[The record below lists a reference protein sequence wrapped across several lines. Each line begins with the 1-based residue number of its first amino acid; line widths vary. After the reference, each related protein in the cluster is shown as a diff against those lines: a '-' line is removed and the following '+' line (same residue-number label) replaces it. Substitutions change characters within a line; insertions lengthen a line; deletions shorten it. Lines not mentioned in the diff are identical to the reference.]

1 MTFFDPSLQKELLR
15 LLEKHRYNLD
25 QVQRIANI
33 GHWEF
38 DTLQNTL
45 LWSDQVYRI
54 FGLKPGEIDA
64 TYDAFLGFI
73 HPDDRD
79 RVNEAYAFSILH
91 KSKYHIIHRIVSA
104 DGIVKFV
111 EERCEHQFDE
121 KGSVIKSIGTVQDI
135 TAKIENEKALQLASS
150 VFTHSNDAIIITDKE
165 NNILTINQAC
175 EKLTGYTQAEVIGQ
189 NPSILGSGWGDRHF
203 YERMWSDIL
212 SKGIWEGQIRD
223 KKKNGDTYIAAQAII
238 AIKNDEGEIENFIGI
253 SNDITELVKEQEE
266 RQKALTT
273 SRFGDLKNRHA
284 LFEEIKTHQIS
295 SAALIDING
304 FHQINDFYG
313 YTISDQLLQEVS
325 LMLKGQCE
333 EICDIYHFNAD
344 AFVITLSNPLEPSLF
359 ASSIEAI
366 LDRLDNTLFLIDEYE
381 ISVSATG
388 VIAHGP
394 SDELLRTLDM
404 ALKYAKEKHIR
415 FWIHNEASDF
425 TVKFR
430 ENLHWTKE
438 LKNGFKEDRLT
449 VFFQPI
455 YGFESKTIERY
466 EALVRLI
473 GTEGEVVTPN
483 FFLEVAEQ
491 SNQMFRLTQ
500 TVFTKTLEMLKQS
513 GGEHKFSIN
522 ISTED
527 MQNSVFLALVEEHLS
542 DVAVASKICFEILE
556 THSIADLDA
565 INRFVDLV
573 HALGCQVAI
582 DDFGS
587 GYANFENLIKLDIDI
602 IKIDG
607 TLIENIAT
615 HQDSYDIVDAI
626 VGFARKRK
634 IKTIAEFVRNR
645 SIFDVAQKI
654 GIDYIQGYYIGK
666 PNPYLDVTLES
677 DINGSEPYQTLIYV
691 SQAALELTH
700 EQVFSILNA
709 SWKKNRQNGIGGI
722 LLYDETFFIQLLNGP
737 VDKVDRIYER
747 IVEDNRHHTLHLIGK
762 RFSKTQEFHEW
773 NMGFLPKSE
782 IISNLMKSYNIQEGN
797 GFYAAAFSDLEALL
811 KELTFYV

>member
-1 MTFFDPSLQKELLR
+1 MTFFDPSFQKELLT

-79 RVNEAYAFSILH
+79 RVNDAYAFSILH
-91 KSKYHIIHRIVSA
+91 KSKYYIIHRIVSA

-111 EERCEHQFDE
+111 EERCEHQLDE

-135 TAKIENEKALQLASS
+135 TAKVENENVLKLASS
-150 VFTHSNDAIIITDKE
+150 VFTHSNDAIVISDKE
-165 NNILTINQAC
+165 NKIVNINHAC
-175 EKLTGYTQAEVIGQ
+175 EKLTGYNLTEVIGK
-189 NPSILGSGWGDRHF
+189 NPSILGSGWGDKKF
-203 YERMWSDIL
+203 YERMWNDIL
-212 SKGIWEGQIRD
+212 TKGIWEGQIRD
-223 KKKNGDTYIAAQAII
+223 KKKNGETYIASQAII
-238 AIKNDEGEIENFIGI
+238 AIKNDVGEIENFIGI
-253 SNDITELVKEQEE
+253 SNDITELIKEQEE
-266 RQKALTT
+266 RQKTLTT
-273 SRFGDLKNRHA
+273 SRFGDLKNRYA
-284 LFEEIKTHQIS
+284 FFEDIEQHQIS
-295 SAALIDING
+295 NAALIDING

-313 YTISDQLLQEVS
+313 HAISDQLLHEVS
-325 LMLKGQCE
+325 LMLKGQCQ
-333 EICDIYHFNAD
+333 EICEIYHLNAD
-344 AFVITLSNPLEPSLF
+344 TFVVTIFDTIEPPCF
-359 ASSIEAI
+359 AKTIEAI
-366 LDRLDNTLFLIDEYE
+366 LDRLENTLFLIDEYE
-381 ISVSATG
+381 IGVSATG
-388 VIAHGP
+388 VMASGS

-404 ALKYAKEKHIR
+404 ALKYAKEKRLR
-415 FWIHNEASDF
+415 FWIHNDASDF

-430 ENLHWTKE
+430 ENLHWIKE
-438 LKNGFKEDRLT
+438 LKNGFKEDRVT

-455 YGFESKTIERY
+455 YGFESKKIERY

-483 FFLEVAEQ
+483 FFLDVAEQ

-500 TVFTKTLEMLKQS
+500 TVFLKTLKMSKRS

-522 ISTED
+522 ISTVD
-527 MQNSVFLALVEEHLS
+527 MQNPDFLALVQKHLS
-542 DVAVASKICFEILE
+542 DISVASKICFEILE
-556 THSIADLDA
+556 THSITDLDA
-565 INRFVDLV
+565 INRFVELA
-573 HALGCQVAI
+573 HTLGCQVAI

-626 VGFARKRK
+626 VGFAQKRK

-654 GIDYIQGYYIGK
+654 GIDYVQGYYIAK
-666 PNPYLDVTLES
+666 PSHSLDVTLES
-677 DINGSEPYQTLIYV
+677 EINGGEPYKTLIYV
-691 SQAALELTH
+691 SQSALELTH
-700 EQVFSILNA
+700 EEVFSILKA

-722 LLYDETFFIQLLNGP
+722 LLYDKTFFIQLLNGP
-737 VDKVDRIYER
+737 VDKVDRIFER
-747 IVEDNRHHTLHLIGK
+747 IVEDNRHHTIQLIGT
-762 RFSKTQEFHEW
+762 RLSKNQEFHEW

-782 IISNLMKSYNIQEGN
+782 MISNIIKSHSVEEGN
-797 GFYAAAFSDLEALL
+797 GFYDAEFADLEALL
-811 KELTFYV
+811 KELSFYV